1 MKKDKERMNIDRS
14 IENMESGL
22 NEKEVSIRIKGGYQN
37 KSMKK
42 LEKSTGEIIFKN
54 TFTFFNII
62 LSSIAGLFLAFM
74 LMLI

>member
-54 TFTFFNII
+54 T
-62 LSSIAGLFLAFM
+62 
-74 LMLI
+74 

>member
-37 KSMKK
+37 KSM
-42 LEKSTGEIIFKN
+42 
-54 TFTFFNII
+54 
-62 LSSIAGLFLAFM
+62 
-74 LMLI
+74 